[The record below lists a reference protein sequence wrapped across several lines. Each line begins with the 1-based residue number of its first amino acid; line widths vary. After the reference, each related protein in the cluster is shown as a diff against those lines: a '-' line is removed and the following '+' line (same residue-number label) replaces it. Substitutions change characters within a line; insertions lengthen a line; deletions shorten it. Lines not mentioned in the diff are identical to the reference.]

1 MGAHESDQRRMHDGS
16 RSPAEG
22 SLAWLDEML
31 DLAAEVARTRAAAGL
46 TTLRASGEVWW
57 SAQLAREANDDQA
70 DDTARPTR
78 PLPVDL
84 DDLATAAESDGQAEW
99 FLDLETGR
107 TIMCFDGSEEEE
119 GLDLDQIHAAPERW
133 LQVPQIDS
141 HEGFGIMRDFID
153 DLPES
158 PARAALDRSLQRR
171 KPFRSFKD
179 ALFDF
184 PRERE
189 AWFAF
194 HDAAIRRFVI
204 EWLAE
209 EGVRPA

>member
-1 MGAHESDQRRMHDGS
+1 MGAHEADDRRLRDDSHAS
-16 RSPAEG
+16 SEG
-22 SLAWLDEML
+22 RLAWLDELL
-31 DLAAEVARTRAAAGL
+31 DFAAEVARARAAAGL
-46 TTLRASGEVWW
+46 PTLRASGEVWW
-57 SAQLAREANDDQA
+57 SAKLASEANGDQA
-70 DDTARPTR
+70 GAAARPTR

-84 DDLATAAESDGQAEW
+84 DDLATAVEWDGEAEW

-107 TIMCFDGSEEEE
+107 TIMCFDGSEDLE
-119 GLDLDQIHAAPERW
+119 GLDLEDIHAADERYVP
-133 LQVPQIDS
+133 VPQIGS
-141 HEGFGIMRDFID
+141 HEGFEIMRDFIEA
-153 DLPES
+153 LPES
-158 PARAALDRSLQRR
+158 PARTALERALQRR

-184 PRERE
+184 PRERD

-194 HDAAIRRFVI
+194 HEAAIRQLVV